1 MAGGEGAAVTRIR
14 LTMAQA
20 LVRALAA
27 QWTDYGGERTRLF
40 AGVWAI
46 FGHGNVAALGEAL
59 YGAREVLPTLRAH
72 NEQAMGH
79 AAIAFAK
86 ASQRRRLMACTTS
99 IGPGA
104 TNLVTAA
111 AVAHVNRLP
120 VLFLPGDVFASRAP
134 DPVLQQVEDFGDG
147 LVTANDCL
155 RPVSRYFDRLTRPEQ
170 LLKALPR
177 ALQVLTDPAMCGP
190 VTLALCQDV
199 QAEAYDWP
207 AAFFE
212 ERTWLPRRPPPEAR
226 ELAAARAALT
236 AARAPLIVC
245 GGGVLYS
252 QASAALAAFCERH
265 GVPSAETQAGKS
277 ALPGSHPLNLG
288 GLGVTGTA
296 AANAL
301 AAEAD
306 LILAVG
312 TRLQD
317 FTTGSAR
324 LFRAPGRRVVALNV
338 QSYDAGKFGA
348 LPLIADAREGLER
361 LSESLGNWHTP
372 SEWRTRAEH
381 ARGAWLATAA
391 GFTAAPAPLRAARP
405 TDAQVIGAVQ
415 RAALAGDIV
424 VCAAGGLPGEL
435 HRHWQAEQP
444 LGYHLEYGYSCMGY
458 EIAGALG
465 VKLAQPERE
474 VIVLVGDGSYLMLN
488 SEIATAVR
496 LGVKLTVVLLDNG
509 GFGCIERLQAA
520 TGNASFNNL
529 DPAGGAA
536 RVDFVAHAASL
547 GAEARA
553 VGDIGALESG
563 LAAARAATRTTV
575 LVIATDPA
583 VGTTAGGTWWD
594 VPVAEV
600 SERAEIRAAR
610 ERYLAARAAD
620 PQDG

>member
-1 MAGGEGAAVTRIR
+1 MRRIR

-27 QWTDYGGERTRLF
+27 QWTEYGGERTRLF

-59 YGAREVLPTLRAH
+59 YAAREVLPTLRAH

-79 AAIAFAK
+79 AAIAYAK
-86 ASQRRRLMACTTS
+86 ASRRRRMMACTTS

-104 TNLVTAA
+104 TNLATAA

-120 VLFLPGDVFASRAP
+120 VLLLPGDVFASRTP
-134 DPVLQQVEDFGDG
+134 DPVLQQLEDFGDG

-177 ALQVLTDPAMCGP
+177 ALEVLTDPALCGP

-199 QAEAYDWP
+199 QAQAYDWP
-207 AAFFE
+207 AQFFE
-212 ERTWLPRRPPPEAR
+212 ERSWIPRRPPPEAR
-226 ELAAARAALT
+226 ELAAAAAALT
-236 AARAPLIVC
+236 AARTPLIVC
-245 GGGVLYS
+245 GGGVLY
-252 QASAALAAFCERH
+252 AEAGAALHAFCDRH
-265 GVPSAETQAGKS
+265 GVPCAETQAGKS
-277 ALPGSHPLNLG
+277 ALPGSYSLNLG

-301 AAEAD
+301 AAQAD

-324 LFRAPGRRVVALNV
+324 LFRAPGRRIVALNV
-338 QSYDAGKFGA
+338 QPYDAGKFAA
-348 LPLIADAREGLER
+348 LPLIADAREGLTR
-361 LSESLGNWHTP
+361 LSEALGDWRAP
-372 SEWRTRAEH
+372 REWRARA
-381 ARGAWLATAA
+381 ARERQAWLAAA
-391 GFTAAPAPLRAARP
+391 ASFTAAPTGPGGARA
-405 TDAQVIGAVQ
+405 TDAQVIGAVH
-415 RAALAGDIV
+415 RAAHASDIV

-435 HRHWQAEQP
+435 HRHWLAEQP

-465 VKLAQPERE
+465 AKLAHPERE

-496 LGVKLTVVLLDNG
+496 MGVKLTIVLLDNG
-509 GFGCIERLQAA
+509 GFGCIERLQNA

-529 DPAGGAA
+529 AAAGGAA
-536 RVDFVAHAASL
+536 GVDFVAHAASL
-547 GAEARA
+547 GALASGVA
-553 VGDIGALESG
+553 DIAALERA
-563 LAAARAATRTTV
+563 LAGARGAARTTV

-583 VGTTAGGTWWD
+583 ASTAAGGSWWD

-600 SERAEIRAAR
+600 SERAEVRAAR
-610 ERYLAARAAD
+610 ERYLAARAGEGDA
-620 PQDG
+620 

>member
-1 MAGGEGAAVTRIR
+1 LKRIR

-20 LVRALAA
+20 LVRALAS
-27 QWTDYGGERTRLF
+27 QWTEYGGERTRLI

-79 AAIAFAK
+79 AAIAYAK

-120 VLFLPGDVFASRAP
+120 LLLLPGDVFASRTP

-170 LLKALPR
+170 LLQALPR
-177 ALQVLTDPAMCGP
+177 ALQVLTDPALCGP

-199 QAEAYDWP
+199 QAQAYDWP
-207 AAFFE
+207 AEFFE
-212 ERTWLPRRPPPEAR
+212 ERSWIPRRAPPEAR
-226 ELAAARAALT
+226 ELGAAVAALR
-236 AARAPLIVC
+236 AARAPLIIC

-252 QASAALAAFCERH
+252 EASAALRAFCERH
-265 GVPSAETQAGKS
+265 DVPSAETQAGKS
-277 ALPGSHPLNLG
+277 ALPGSHSLNVG

-317 FTTGSAR
+317 FTTGSAT
-324 LFRAPGRRVVALNV
+324 LFRAAGRRIVALNV
-338 QSYDAGKFGA
+338 QAYDAGKFGA

-361 LSESLGNWHTP
+361 LSAALAGWRAP
-372 SEWRTRAEH
+372 SAWRARAE
-381 ARGAWLATAA
+381 RERTAWLATAA
-391 GFTAAPAPLRAARP
+391 TFTAAPAHGAAP
-405 TDAQVIGAVQ
+405 ASDAQVIGAVQ
-415 RAALAGDIV
+415 RAARPEDIV

-435 HRHWQAEQP
+435 HRHWLAEQP

-465 VKLAQPERE
+465 AKLAQPKRE

-496 LGVKLTVVLLDNG
+496 MGVKLTIVLLDNG
-509 GFGCIERLQAA
+509 GFGCIERLQHA

-529 DPAGGAA
+529 TAAGGAA
-536 RVDFVAHAASL
+536 GVDFVAHAASL
-547 GAEARA
+547 GADARA
-553 VGDIGALESG
+553 VADIATLERA
-563 LAAARAATRTTV
+563 LAATRDTPRTTV
-575 LVIATDPA
+575 LVIATDPVA
-583 VGTTAGGTWWD
+583 STPAGGAWWD

-600 SERAEIRAAR
+600 STRSEVRDAHAR
-610 ERYLAARAAD
+610 YRTARAPRA
-620 PQDG
+620 PGER